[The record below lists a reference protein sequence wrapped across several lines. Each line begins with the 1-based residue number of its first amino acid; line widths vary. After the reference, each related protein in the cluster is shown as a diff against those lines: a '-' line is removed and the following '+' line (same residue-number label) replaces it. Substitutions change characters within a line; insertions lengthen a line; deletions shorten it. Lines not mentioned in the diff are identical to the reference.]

1 MGVNL
6 IGYAF
11 GELGIGEDVRMA
23 ALALEAAN
31 ILFTV
36 INFRPGDDI
45 RQNDRSIAQ
54 WVTNDPLYTVN
65 IVCLTALEHLRI
77 YAEQG
82 GALFKDRY
90 NIGYWPWELQYWP
103 ANWQHCFSLVDE
115 VWVSSQ
121 HTWQAAQKVSSV
133 PVYIMPMAVAIP
145 KVKRYTRKQWSLPE
159 TDHLFVFS
167 FDGNS
172 SLARKN
178 PLGVIEAFKLAFPNG
193 HEAAG
198 LVIKCMRPDIN
209 NPAWQRILK
218 LAATD
223 SRIHII
229 DQMLSKPEVLGLY
242 KVCDCF
248 VSLHRAE
255 GFGRGIAEALLLGL
269 NVIATDHGGNVDF
282 CLLITVSLV

>member
-1 MGVNL
+1 
-6 IGYAF
+6 
-11 GELGIGEDVRMA
+11 
-23 ALALEAAN
+23 
-31 ILFTV
+31 
-36 INFRPGDDI
+36 
-45 RQNDRSIAQ
+45 
-54 WVTNDPLYTVN
+54 
-65 IVCLTALEHLRI
+65 
-77 YAEQG
+77 
-82 GALFKDRY
+82 
-90 NIGYWPWELQYWP
+90 
-103 ANWQHCFSLVDE
+103 
-115 VWVSSQ
+115 
-121 HTWQAAQKVSSV
+121 
-133 PVYIMPMAVAIP
+133 MPMAVAIP

-159 TDHLFVFS
+159 TDYLFVFS

-198 LVIKCMRPDIN
+198 LVIKCMRPDIK

-248 VSLHRAE
+248 VSLHRVE
-255 GFGRGIAEALLLGL
+255 GFGRGIAEALLLRL

-282 CLLITVSLV
+282 CLLGSASSVCFKACKVRKKRLYRSHWPVLGRT